1 MNENLTRNQK
11 AFLVA
16 CVGMAS
22 MAVLAAM
29 TYLVPA
35 CVDRIL
41 NSDGFFC
48 DGDCADGCCCDS
60 GC

>member
-41 NSDGFFC
+41 SSDGFFC
-48 DGDCADGCCCDS
+48 DDGCDCDRCCDG

>member
-11 AFLVA
+11 SFLVA
-16 CVGMAS
+16 CVGAVS
-22 MAVLAAM
+22 VAVLAAM

-35 CVDRIL
+35 CVDLIL

-48 DGDCADGCCCDS
+48 DDRDGCCCDG
-60 GC
+60 GCE

>member
-16 CVGMAS
+16 CVGAVS
-22 MAVLAAM
+22 VAVLAAM

-41 NSDGFFC
+41 GSDGFLYA
-48 DGDCADGCCCDS
+48 DDDDDGCGCC
-60 GC
+60 G